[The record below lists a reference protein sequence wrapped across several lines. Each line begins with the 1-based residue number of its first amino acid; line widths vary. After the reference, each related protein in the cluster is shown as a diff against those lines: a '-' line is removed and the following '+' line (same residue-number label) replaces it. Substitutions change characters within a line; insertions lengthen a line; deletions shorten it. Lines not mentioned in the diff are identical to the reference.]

1 MHKFWQ
7 QLKRSSRGAVWLA
20 APVIFVEEVTSVLLP
35 STFSGHREA
44 EFLIWLLLASWVDVR
59 FKPFR
64 RSEECA
70 CAKVSRHRSDICR
83 CVLLWLLFLLWV
95 PVMSPF
101 STNTKPFSMARSEG
115 ASNGNRGFLFA
126 VPVVFFC
133 GSVYWSRRL
142 AAAVTVTMTASKS
155 GCGSDYPDTKRRW
168 TRSMS
173 QANTSKSSVYS
184 RGRFV
189 RLYEL

>member
-7 QLKRSSRGAVWLA
+7 QLKLSPRSAVWLA
-20 APVIFVEEVTSVLLP
+20 APVIFVEEVTSALLP
-35 STFSGHREA
+35 STFSGYREA
-44 EFLIWLLLASWVDVR
+44 EFLIWLLLASWIDVR

-70 CAKVSRHRSDICR
+70 CAKVSRHRADICR

-95 PVMSPF
+95 PVKTRLS
-101 STNTKPFSMARSEG
+101 TKPFSMARSED
-115 ASNGNRGFLFA
+115 ASYTTRGVLFA
-126 VPVVFFC
+126 VPVAFFC
-133 GSVYWSRRL
+133 GTVYWSRRL
-142 AAAVTVTMTASKS
+142 AAVVTASRS
-155 GCGSDYPDTKRRW
+155 GCPDSKRRW

-189 RLYEL
+189 CCFLYAT